1 MRPEALARTEQR
13 LRAAARRDGITD
25 LVVGVAV
32 FRDGKLLVVRRVPG
46 GYLGGMYELPGGG
59 VESGES
65 LTEGAARELFEETGL
80 VASRIT
86 DFLGWFD
93 YATRTKAKVRKFS
106 FLAEAEPGEIT
117 LDPDEHDDYA
127 WIDAGALGTL
137 PMAPDMREAVDL
149 LIAERIP
156 GPAGIPPGPR
166 GG

>member
-13 LRAAARRDGITD
+13 LRAAARRDGVTD

-46 GYLGGMYELPGGG
+46 DYLGGMYELPGGG

-65 LTEGAARELFEETGL
+65 LTEGAARELLEETGL
-80 VASRIT
+80 VARRIT

-106 FLAEAEPGEIT
+106 FLAEAESGEIT

-127 WIDAGALGTL
+127 WIDADALGTL

-149 LIAERIP
+149 LIAERVP
-156 GPAGIPPGPR
+156 GPAGIPPGLR
-166 GG
+166 GR

>member
-13 LRAAARRDGITD
+13 LRAAARRDGVTD

-46 GYLGGMYELPGGG
+46 AYLGGMYELPGGG

-65 LTEGAARELFEETGL
+65 LTEGVARELLEETGL
-80 VASRIT
+80 VARRIT

-117 LDPDEHDDYA
+117 LDPAEHDDYA
-127 WIDAGALGTL
+127 WIDAGALGAL

-149 LIAERIP
+149 LIAERVP
-156 GPAGIPPGPR
+156 GPAEIPPGLR
-166 GG
+166 GR

>member
-13 LRAAARRDGITD
+13 LRAAARRDGVTD

-32 FRDGKLLVVRRVPG
+32 FRAGKLLVVRRVPG
-46 GYLGGMYELPGGG
+46 DYLGGMYELPGGG

-65 LTEGAARELFEETGL
+65 LTEGAARELLEETGL
-80 VASRIT
+80 VARRIT

-127 WIDAGALGTL
+127 WIDADALGTL

-149 LIAERIP
+149 LIAERVP
-156 GPAGIPPGPR
+156 GPAGIPPGLR
-166 GG
+166 GR

>member
-1 MRPEALARTEQR
+1 MRPEALARIEQR
-13 LRAAARRDGITD
+13 LRAGARRDGVTD

-46 GYLGGMYELPGGG
+46 DYLGGMYELPGGG
-59 VESGES
+59 VEPGES
-65 LTEGAARELFEETGL
+65 LTESAVRELFEETGL
-80 VASRIT
+80 IARGIT

-117 LDPDEHDDYA
+117 LEPDEHDDYA
-127 WIDAGALGTL
+127 WIDADALGEL

-149 LIAERIP
+149 LITEEER
-156 GPAGIPPGPR
+156 GPAGIHPGP
-166 GG
+166 GGG